1 MEELIGT
8 SSEQPTDLIKDSNQQ
23 DFAKD
28 VMETSMNQPVLVDF
42 WAPWCG
48 PCKQMMPAL
57 ESAVLAAKGSVKL
70 VKVNIDENQM
80 LASQLRVQSVP
91 TVYAFFQGQPVDGFN
106 GALPPSEIKKF
117 IDTLVE
123 KTGGAKKD
131 PVADALEQAVLV
143 RENQDHLAAM
153 SIYSQILEHFPD
165 NEPALIGMLECQL
178 LSDMAEEAQALFAG
192 LPEDLKTKP
201 EFSAI
206 IAKLELAAQ
215 SLDNEEVLELRR
227 KIELDQTDNQARFD
241 LSLALQATGNH
252 EEAADHL
259 LYIIKN
265 DRSWN
270 DDGARRQLLQ
280 FFEAWGMTDP
290 MTIKARSRLSSLLFC

>member
-1 MEELIGT
+1 MEELIGSPT
-8 SSEQPTDLIKDSNQQ
+8 EQPADLIKDSNQQ

-28 VMETSMNQPVLVDF
+28 VMEASMHQPVLVDF

-57 ESAVLAAKGSVKL
+57 EGAVLAAKGSVKL
-70 VKVNIDENQM
+70 VKINIDENQM

-91 TVYAFFQGQPVDGFN
+91 TVYAFSQGQPVDGFN

-117 IDTLVE
+117 IDTVVE

-131 PVADALEQAVLV
+131 PVADALEQASMA
-143 RENQDHLAAM
+143 RENQDFMAAM
-153 SIYSQILEHFPD
+153 SIYSQILEHFSD

-178 LSDMAEEAQALFAG
+178 DAGMAEEAQALFDQ
-192 LPEDLKTKP
+192 LPQELKTKA

-206 IAKLELAAQ
+206 ITKLELAAQ
-215 SLDNEEVLELRR
+215 SLDSGEVLELRR
-227 KIELDQTDNQARFD
+227 KIEQDQSDHQARFD
-241 LSLALQATGNH
+241 LSLALQADGNH

-259 LYIIKN
+259 LHIIKT

-270 DDGARRQLLQ
+270 EDAARLQLLQ

-290 MTIKARSRLSSLLFC
+290 MTIKARNRLSSLLFC

>member
-8 SSEQPTDLIKDSNQQ
+8 SSEQPADLIKDTNQQ
-23 DFAKD
+23 DFPKD
-28 VMETSMNQPVLVDF
+28 VMEASMSQPVLVDF

-57 ESAVLAAKGSVKL
+57 ESAVLAAKGAVKL
-70 VKVNIDENQM
+70 VKINIDENQM

-117 IDTLVE
+117 IDTLVQ
-123 KTGGAKKD
+123 KTGGEKKD
-131 PVADALEQAVLV
+131 PVADALEQATLA
-143 RENQDHLAAM
+143 REAKDFMSAM

-165 NEPALIGMLECQL
+165 NEPAMVGMLECQL
-178 LSDMAEEAQALFAG
+178 SSDMTEEAQALFDE
-192 LPEDLKTKP
+192 LPEDLRTKP

-215 SLDNEEVLELRR
+215 SLDNEEVLELRQ
-227 KIELDQTDNQARFD
+227 KIELDQADNQARFD
-241 LSLALQATGNH
+241 LSLALQASGNH

-270 DDGARRQLLQ
+270 DDAARQQLLQ
-280 FFEAWGMTDP
+280 FFEAWGITDP
-290 MTIKARSRLSSLLFC
+290 MTIKARNRLSSLLFC